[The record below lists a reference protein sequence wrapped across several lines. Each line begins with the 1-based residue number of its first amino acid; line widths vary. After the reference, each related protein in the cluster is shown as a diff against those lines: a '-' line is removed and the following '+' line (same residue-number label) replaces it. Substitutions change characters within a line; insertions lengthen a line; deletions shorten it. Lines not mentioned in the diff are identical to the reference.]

1 MPSTFSLQRL
11 EGHSSQGCPQ
21 GTWLPLLW
29 STRIYRLL
37 CCTVHER
44 GKGWL
49 GGQKI
54 PHRPHHSMRM
64 AVNGGCEMMN
74 INYTPELVEI
84 KMKWRNNATALRR

>member
-1 MPSTFSLQRL
+1 MPFRLST
-11 EGHSSQGCPQ
+11 C
-21 GTWLPLLW
+21 
-29 STRIYRLL
+29 IYHLL
-37 CCTVHER
+37 CCTLNER
-44 GKGWL
+44 GKGQL
-49 GGQKI
+49 AGQKI